1 MCAPFVHSGI
11 DRSRATQT
19 MNIMFCMYTLDE
31 IRRLVSLEQ
40 AGRVVVSPWQR
51 ETHVASRPIEGEG
64 ALVFGHSYWVDT
76 ARGRIR
82 LRAT

>member
-1 MCAPFVHSGI
+1 
-11 DRSRATQT
+11 

-40 AGRVVVSPWQR
+40 AGRVVVSPVVSPWQR
-51 ETHVASRPIEGEG
+51 ETHAASRPIEGEG
-64 ALVFGHSYWVDT
+64 ALVFGHSYWMDT